1 MQENRGNTR
10 LTGSRNVAESKI
22 QHSGG
27 DGEKITS
34 VHSRVGE
41 GKKGKCVEGFTVK
54 WVSV

>member
-41 GKKGKCVEGFTVK
+41 GKKGKYMCRGLH
-54 WVSV
+54 S